1 MRGRK
6 NQIPISKIW
15 ETRFHLS
22 PQTNDWIF
30 YVSRPTLE
38 MLRKPGKEG
47 LATYTAVK
55 ETIEKFLPRHPSS
68 ANYRADVEPFTIG
81 TLPCENKDHSLFCTL
96 SYPFD
101 IRDEIDN
108 KLGVVLHVSESDG
121 FNAKPVN
128 IETGDNYPSMFD
140 EGFMDKLRQELE
152 GLENNNHGKI
162 NPPGVVEADPMWIEF
177 ASSKVLPTDQL
188 LNKSTKFGKFRNII
202 SHQYIEIR
210 LHRSRSKEKNSSREQ
225 LDALQKFESFSSGFT
240 NFAGPPGTGKS
251 TLLHMVCAHRLFEN
265 FRERRKDEHDG
276 AEKADTDEK
285 TKILYYLHS
294 QTLRDEAIREIKSIL
309 EEVYAPILRKGKYKQ
324 KYTSEDV
331 DKLIAEEIEK
341 SIVYIN
347 QESLISS
354 QVAPKQNRN
363 VLREASN
370 KPLGKALGNHATKP
384 EIAII
389 KRGLRNIVFGMF
401 GTHTEYRRW
410 ASSNQNWGEHVLN
423 FHRPSGGRS
432 AQNHELVMSDFLPN
446 EPNFNVKNHLDGF
459 RKKTD
464 RLIKRNLL
472 WDGTDSD
479 QFWDPSCLF
488 YLTYLASKMMIFK
501 ALIPGGRN

>member
-1 MRGRK
+1 
-6 NQIPISKIW
+6 
-15 ETRFHLS
+15 
-22 PQTNDWIF
+22 
-30 YVSRPTLE
+30 
-38 MLRKPGKEG
+38 
-47 LATYTAVK
+47 
-55 ETIEKFLPRHPSS
+55 
-68 ANYRADVEPFTIG
+68 
-81 TLPCENKDHSLFCTL
+81 
-96 SYPFD
+96 
-101 IRDEIDN
+101 
-108 KLGVVLHVSESDG
+108 
-121 FNAKPVN
+121 
-128 IETGDNYPSMFD
+128 
-140 EGFMDKLRQELE
+140 
-152 GLENNNHGKI
+152 
-162 NPPGVVEADPMWIEF
+162 
-177 ASSKVLPTDQL
+177 
-188 LNKSTKFGKFRNII
+188 
-202 SHQYIEIR
+202 
-210 LHRSRSKEKNSSREQ
+210 
-225 LDALQKFESFSSGFT
+225 
-240 NFAGPPGTGKS
+240 
-251 TLLHMVCAHRLFEN
+251 MVCAHRLFEN

-276 AEKADTDEK
+276 AEEADTDEK

-294 QTLRDEAIREIKSIL
+294 QTLRRSHKRNQIDFGRS
-309 EEVYAPILRKGKYKQ
+309 LRTHPTKGKYKQ

-464 RLIKRNLL
+464 RLIKQNLV
-472 WDGTDSD
+472 WDWTDTD

-501 ALIPGGRN
+501 ALIPGGETETQR